1 MQTQERNT
9 EYAFL
14 RNMFERNRL
23 VPELVT
29 LWDTIRVM
37 VSIFDIAK
45 CLPLSLKVGFKFH
58 LWLLLGYC

>member
-14 RNMFERNRL
+14 RNMFERNLL
-23 VPELVT
+23 VTELVT

-37 VSIFDIAK
+37 VSIFDITK
-45 CLPLSLKVGFKFH
+45 CLPLSLKVGCKFH
-58 LWLLLGYC
+58 LWVFLGYC